1 MNQPQLEA
9 AAAAYRAGRFD
20 ESAARCADALAHA
33 PGDEGL
39 TMLLAISEHAAGRT
53 QAAADA
59 FRALV
64 GIRPDVPEHWGNL
77 GYMLRLLGRYS
88 EAEDAFAKALGLEP
102 ASHHALVNY
111 GLLLLDMGRFGDA
124 RHRFLDAVDS
134 HPQSVEAR
142 IYAASACFE
151 CGDARRA
158 AALIPA
164 PETWASLQGDLRHDL
179 AALLIHVGRVD
190 EAEQMLNPDALGTAE
205 PAAIARL
212 AMLHER
218 TNRVDSARTLLDR
231 IRTHAD
237 AGDRDLKVDVLTADA
252 ALAMRTKDFARAR
265 ACTDALLAME
275 LPAPARAHA
284 YFTLAAIA
292 DKEGDAGRAMEMLS
306 EAHAIQLRL
315 ATEIAP
321 EIADADDEPLRISRK
336 RMRPEQA
343 RLGVDPLA
351 PPAARSPVFIVGFPR
366 SGTTMLEQMLD
377 AHPRFVSM
385 DEQPILQSCIERMKA
400 FGLEYPYQLD
410 QLDAA
415 GIAVIRDVY
424 WAEVARIAPPSTAQQ
439 LVDKNPLNLLRLP
452 IIRRLFPNAKIILA
466 LRHPCDVIL
475 SCYMQN
481 FRSPAFMLLCSSLE
495 RLARSYSNSMQ
506 SWIHHDQLL
515 RPDLLTLRY
524 EDTVSDFPAQVDRIA
539 DFLEIADRSHLAG
552 ISSHAARK
560 GYISTPSYSQVIE
573 PVNTRAIGRWVPYEA
588 WFRPVFPILQPVADH
603 WGYALEER

>member
-1 MNQPQLEA
+1 MNQSPLEA

-20 ESAARCADALAHA
+20 ESAARCTEALSHS
-33 PGDEGL
+33 PGDEAL
-39 TMLLAISEHAAGRT
+39 TTLLAISEHAAGHT

-59 FRALV
+59 FRDLV
-64 GIRPDVPEHWGNL
+64 GLRPDVPEHWANL

-88 EAEDAFAKALGLEP
+88 EADEGFAKALELAP
-102 ASHHALVNY
+102 TSLQTLLNY

-134 HPQSVEAR
+134 HPESVEAR

-158 AALIPA
+158 AHLIPP
-164 PETWASLQGDLRHDL
+164 PETWTTLQGDLRHDL
-179 AALLIHVGRVD
+179 AMLLIHVGRIG
-190 EAEQMLNPDALGTAE
+190 EAEQMLNPDALDAAD

-218 TNRVDSARTLLDR
+218 TNRIDSARALLER
-231 IRTHAD
+231 IRSDVH
-237 AGDRDLKVDVLTADA
+237 AGDPDIKVDVLTADA
-252 ALAMRTKDFARAR
+252 ALAMRGKDFARAR
-265 ACTDALLAME
+265 DRTNELLALE
-275 LPAPARAHA
+275 LPAPAQANA
-284 YFTLAAIA
+284 YFTLASIA
-292 DKEGDAGRAMEMLS
+292 DKEGDPGLAMRMLS
-306 EAHAIQLRL
+306 EAHAIHLRL
-315 ATEIAP
+315 AKEIAP
-321 EIADADDEPLRISRK
+321 DIADSDEEPLRIATK
-336 RMRPEQA
+336 RMLPVQA
-343 RLGVDPLA
+343 TFAPDPSA
-351 PPAARSPVFIVGFPR
+351 PTAGRSPVFIVGFPR

-400 FGLEYPYQLD
+400 MGFEYPYQLD
-410 QLDAA
+410 RLDAA
-415 GIAVIRDVY
+415 GMSAIRNVY
-424 WAEVARIAPPSTAQQ
+424 WAEVAKIAPPSNAQQ

-452 IIRRLFPNAKIILA
+452 MIRRLFPQAKIILA

-495 RLARSYSNSMQ
+495 RLAMSYANSMQ
-506 SWIHHDQLL
+506 SWIHHQQLL
-515 RPDLLTLRY
+515 QPDVLTLRY

-539 DFLEIADRSHLAG
+539 DFLDIEDRRHLAEF
-552 ISSHAARK
+552 SAHAAQK

-573 PVNTRAIGRWVPYEA
+573 PVNTKAMGRWHAYKS
-588 WFRPVFPILQPVADH
+588 WFEPVLPILKPVADH
-603 WGYALEER
+603 WGYALEVD